1 MFLHFLKLFQIIILA
16 GQVMTFKSVQFK
28 KEEDTDLFFE
38 MLEVK
43 ISTKTS
49 FIDDVLLVFFDDHT
63 LNLVGVCLF
72 ILLIWSHHWPF
83 RHNFDKF
90 GVTGNTR
97 KNKWRYYGNETFD
110 KPDFLEISH
119 GIWLSGRTFRQG
131 MAFCLYQTCHSK

>member
-1 MFLHFLKLFQIIILA
+1 
-16 GQVMTFKSVQFK
+16 MTFKSVQFK

-72 ILLIWSHHWPF
+72 ILLI
-83 RHNFDKF
+83 
-90 GVTGNTR
+90 
-97 KNKWRYYGNETFD
+97 
-110 KPDFLEISH
+110 
-119 GIWLSGRTFRQG
+119 
-131 MAFCLYQTCHSK
+131 